1 MVTPA
6 DDPHPSIESHLLP
19 DSLVDEPSYGPSLLK
34 KQRKVAKPS
43 KSSSN
48 AAGILESPTSMG
60 KNAVGMVEE
69 MSEEIDWDSLTF
81 SLTPTDTMYLTETTA
96 TEPWMPG
103 SLRPYGPIQMSPA
116 AGVLNYGQGL
126 FEGMKAYRTSKGR
139 VVFFR
144 PEENARRMQRGA
156 DRLKMPP
163 VPESVFIDAVEQCV
177 QANLKWLPPTGKGAM
192 YVRPLLMGSG
202 PILGVAP
209 APSYTFLVYVT
220 PVGPYFKGGVTAID
234 LLISEEH
241 HRAAPGGSGGVKAI
255 GNYAPGM
262 MPSRKAK
269 KAGYA
274 EVIYLDAETH
284 SFVEE
289 VGAANFFCVKDGVLY
304 TPELTGTI
312 LPGITRNSI
321 IELARHNGIEVV
333 ETKVE
338 ATFAMTA
345 DEAFCCGTAA
355 VISPIGSIT
364 KGETKATYGDGMPG
378 EITQRLYNQLVG
390 IQSEE
395 EEDIFG
401 WLHEVPR

>member
-1 MVTPA
+1 
-6 DDPHPSIESHLLP
+6 
-19 DSLVDEPSYGPSLLK
+19 
-34 KQRKVAKPS
+34 
-43 KSSSN
+43 
-48 AAGILESPTSMG
+48 
-60 KNAVGMVEE
+60 
-69 MSEEIDWDSLTF
+69 MSDEIDWDSLTF
-81 SLTPTDTMYLTETTA
+81 SLTPTDNMYITETQMDEA
-96 TEPWMPG
+96 WMPG
-103 SLRPYGPIQMSPA
+103 DMLPYGDMKISPA

-126 FEGMKAYRTSKGR
+126 FEGMKAYRTSKDR

-163 VPESVFIDAVEQCV
+163 VPESIFIDAVEQCV
-177 QANLKWLPPTGKGAM
+177 QANLRWLPPMGKGAM

-209 APSYTFLVYVT
+209 APFYRFLVYVT
-220 PVGPYFKGGVTAID
+220 PVGPYFKGGVKAID
-234 LLISEEH
+234 LLISDVH

-262 MPSRKAK
+262 KPSKDAKAK
-269 KAGYA
+269 GYA
-274 EVIYLDAETH
+274 EIIYLDAQTH
-284 SFVEE
+284 SCIEE

-321 IELARHNGIEVV
+321 IQLARHAGIEVH
-333 ETKVE
+333 ETRVTAE
-338 ATFAMTA
+338 FAMSA

-364 KGETKATYGDGMPG
+364 QGEEKATYGAGEPG
-378 EITQRLYNQLVG
+378 AMTQMLYEHLVG
-390 IQSEE
+390 IQNETK
-395 EEDIFG
+395 EDIFG
-401 WLHEVPR
+401 WLHEVPL